1 MSQNGPKSFVLYTD
15 IRPVLDLIPPEDGLP
30 LLKAIFDY
38 ADGKD
43 IEPFQHIATDRV
55 WEMIRQ
61 KLEAGRE
68 KAAKRSE
75 TNRKN
80 IQKRWDKESN
90 TAVYD
95 CKKSYTN
102 EVHNITEQV
111 QDMNGTI
118 TEPLHVPVLNN
129 DNTDSADAVSDSAGG
144 RAADASAAGAAPR
157 PAPVSDLFSIEQLK
171 GCIRKNKID
180 LTAEGA
186 AAFLDEMHES
196 DWTLYGKPVE
206 KKTITRVLRE
216 WAKRHGEY
224 SAEDQEAQ
232 GEEARAA
239 DRAEKRV
246 RKAEKEREEA
256 EAREK
261 AEAEKKKRQEREAKE
276 KREKEKRERP
286 QRFKDLLPVAKNH
299 CKPDTIPMEIQ
310 KLMVRD
316 KIPEYAVMA
325 YVGAQDYF
333 PADML
338 ISEYPEEFYEGFC
351 IGYWDTVR
359 DTIREY
365 AKAAGIEL

>member
-1 MSQNGPKSFVLYTD
+1 MSQNGPKGFVLYTD
-15 IRPVLDLIPPEDGLP
+15 IRPVLDLVPPEDGLP

-43 IEPFQHIATDRV
+43 IVPFQDIHTDRI

-80 IQKRWDKESN
+80 VQKRWDKESN
-90 TAVYD
+90 TAVYG
-95 CKKSYTN
+95 CKESYTN
-102 EVHNITEQV
+102 EVHNITKQV

-129 DNTDSADAVSDSAGG
+129 DNTDSADAVFDSAGG
-144 RAADASAAGAAPR
+144 GPADASAAGAAPR
-157 PAPVSDLFSIEQLK
+157 PAPDSDLFSIEQLK

-196 DWTLYGKPVE
+196 GWMLYGKPVE

-224 SAEDQEAQ
+224 SADDQEGQ
-232 GEEARAA
+232 EEEARSS
-239 DRAEKRV
+239 DRAERV

-256 EAREK
+256 DRFSVAVKTARMVTMRKGENIK
-261 AEAEKKKRQEREAKE
+261 M
-276 KREKEKRERP
+276 
-286 QRFKDLLPVAKNH
+286 
-299 CKPDTIPMEIQ
+299 TIPYELRRRMI
-310 KLMVRD
+310 KD
-316 KIPEYAVMA
+316 GIPEYALMA
-325 YVGAQDYF
+325 YSKCIGRHMASREIQDY
-333 PADML
+333 DEDY
-338 ISEYPEEFYEGFC
+338 IDDIVEE
-351 IGYWDTVR
+351 WDTVCG
-359 DTIREY
+359 TIRKY
-365 AKAAGIEL
+365 AEVAGIEF

>member
-15 IRPVLDLIPPEDGLP
+15 IRPVLDLIPPENGLP

-38 ADGKD
+38 AAGKD
-43 IEPFQHIATDRV
+43 IEPFQDIATDRV

-80 IQKRWDKESN
+80 VQKRWDKESN

-95 CKKSYTN
+95 CKESYTN
-102 EVHNITEQV
+102 EVHNRTEQV

-129 DNTDSADAVSDSAGG
+129 NNTDSAGAVFDSAGG

-157 PAPVSDLFSIEQLK
+157 PAPDSDLFSIEQLK

-196 DWTLYGKPVE
+196 DWMLYGKPVE

-224 SAEDQEAQ
+224 SADDQEGQ
-232 GEEARAA
+232 EEEARSS
-239 DRAEKRV
+239 DRAERVQKAKR
-246 RKAEKEREEA
+246 EQEEEA
-256 EAREK
+256 RFAEGVKTARMITWRKGENIK
-261 AEAEKKKRQEREAKE
+261 M
-276 KREKEKRERP
+276 
-286 QRFKDLLPVAKNH
+286 
-299 CKPDTIPMEIQ
+299 TIPYELRHRMI
-310 KLMVRD
+310 D
-316 KIPEYAVMA
+316 DGIPEYALMA
-325 YVGAQDYF
+325 Y
-333 PADML
+333 
-338 ISEYPEEFYEGFC
+338 SKC
-351 IGYWDTVR
+351 IGRYMASKAVDDYDRDYIDNIVENWNTVR
-359 DTIREY
+359 DTIRKY
-365 AKAAGIEL
+365 AEAAGVEL

>member
-15 IRPVLDLIPPEDGLP
+15 IRPVLDLIPSEDGLP

-38 ADGKD
+38 AAGED
-43 IEPFQHIATDRV
+43 IEPFPNMVTDRI

-80 IQKRWDKESN
+80 VQKRWDKESN

-95 CKKSYTN
+95 CKESYTN
-102 EVHNITEQV
+102 EVHNKTEQV

-129 DNTDSADAVSDSAGG
+129 DNTDSADAVFDSAGG
-144 RAADASAAGAAPR
+144 GPADASAAGAAPR
-157 PAPVSDLFSIEQLK
+157 PAPDSDLFSIEQLK

-239 DRAEKRV
+239 DRAERVQKAKR
-246 RKAEKEREEA
+246 EQEEEA
-256 EAREK
+256 RFAEGVKTARMITWRKGENIK
-261 AEAEKKKRQEREAKE
+261 M
-276 KREKEKRERP
+276 
-286 QRFKDLLPVAKNH
+286 
-299 CKPDTIPMEIQ
+299 TIPYRLRHRMIE
-310 KLMVRD
+310 D
-316 KIPEYAVMA
+316 GIPEYALMA
-325 YVGAQDYF
+325 Y
-333 PADML
+333 
-338 ISEYPEEFYEGFC
+338 SKC
-351 IGYWDTVR
+351 IGRYMASKAVDDYDEDYIDDIVENWNTVCG
-359 DTIREY
+359 TIRKY
-365 AKAAGIEL
+365 AEVAGIEF